1 MDSRIIDVAI
11 GLVLVF
17 ALTSMLVATL
27 VEGLSTLLKKRGVVL
42 KQAITSFLG
51 DDQILATALL
61 KHPLLVSLAEGAKN
75 DDRKPSYIGADV
87 MITSLVSYLTQY
99 SGGIRPSSPAEL
111 VAAVKAGRPPGQGF
125 QPVNAEFEHGL
136 ASLVHGVENDW
147 QGYEKRLQAW
157 YDSVTQRSIGWYKR
171 WTNKWLLILGF
182 FVAAAANINP
192 IVIGP
197 RLWNDAALRAAVVT
211 AGQEASKRYEAQQT
225 LGTHNTTAS
234 NVPAAP
240 AATPGA
246 AAPTNSTALAAAGAP
261 TPMDA
266 LIQQPL
272 PRRVPETEAVA
283 ESYARLVQTLTDLGT
298 AARND
303 PRDTAGSARQQMFE
317 GTAKLPALLN
327 QARMPDDTT
336 PAFLNK
342 RADANASIDSLLARL
357 KSLMP
362 ADTPPDITYQ
372 GPRRHLEALE
382 SNILKER
389 EALKKSVENG
399 KVAQKLNPQCDNI
412 DDPTVKDLCQR
423 MNDLSKLRNAGL
435 PIGWSPP
442 AWPDVAPPDSDA
454 KCLEDAVKSGDK
466 LAKACD
472 HTYNG
477 FNVLAALAGWLI
489 TGIAATL
496 GAPFWFD
503 LLGRLV
509 RLRGSGPRI
518 DGDSAKS
525 SDAQPTT
532 MSTSSSTAGTS
543 TTSSEAMSDML
554 NEQEK
559 LLSQSDIERIQ
570 RVLQNFGAQPTGT
583 FDGVTRDAIKRWQA
597 ARNGQASGELS
608 QAQIT
613 ELLGLAQGGDDYAG

>member
-17 ALTSMLVATL
+17 ALTSLLVATL
-27 VEGLSTLLKKRGVVL
+27 VEGLSTLLGKRGVVL
-42 KQAITSFLG
+42 KQAIASFLG
-51 DDQILATALL
+51 DDKILATELL
-61 KHPLLVSLAEGAKN
+61 KHPLLVSLAEGAK
-75 DDRKPSYIGADV
+75 DEDRKPSYIGADV

-136 ASLVHGVENDW
+136 TSLVLGVENDW

-171 WTNKWLLILGF
+171 WTSKWLLFLGF

-197 RLWNDAALRAAVVT
+197 RLWNDAALRAAVVS

-225 LGTHNTTAS
+225 QGMQNTTA
-234 NVPAAP
+234 PTATAAP
-240 AATPGA
+240 AVTPGA
-246 AAPTNSTALAAAGAP
+246 AGPTNSTAPAAAGAP
-261 TPMDA
+261 TQIGA
-266 LIQQPL
+266 LIQQRL

-283 ESYARLVQTLTDLGT
+283 ESYARLVQTLTDVGT
-298 AARND
+298 AARNN
-303 PRDTAGSARQQMFE
+303 PRDNAGAARQQMFE

-336 PAFLNK
+336 TTFLDK
-342 RADANASIDSLLARL
+342 RADANASIDSLLTRL
-357 KSLMP
+357 KSILP
-362 ADTPPDITYQ
+362 ADTPPDITYE

-389 EALKKSVENG
+389 EALKKNEENA
-399 KVAQKLNPQCDNI
+399 KLVQKLNPECDNI
-412 DDPTVKDLCQR
+412 DDPTVKDLCLR

-442 AWPDVAPPDSDA
+442 AWPDIVHPDSDA
-454 KCLEDAVKSGDK
+454 KCLEDAVKTADK

-477 FNVLAALAGWLI
+477 LNVLAALAGWLI
-489 TGIAATL
+489 TGIAVTL

-509 RLRGSGPRI
+509 KMRGSGPRI
-518 DGDSAKS
+518 NGDGAKS
-525 SDAQPTT
+525 GDAQPST
-532 MSTSSSTAGTS
+532 MSITSSTAGS
-543 TTSSEAMSDML
+543 RTTSSEAMSDML

-559 LLSQSDIERIQ
+559 MLSQSDVERIQ
-570 RVLQNFGAQPTGT
+570 RMLQNFGAQPTGT
-583 FDGVTRDAIKRWQA
+583 FDGVTRDAIKKWQA
-597 ARNGQASGELS
+597 ARNGLASGELS
-608 QAQIT
+608 QAQIA